1 MKATRGGS
9 KLAPVPRAAAL
20 AAALSISEMKLL
32 MNRLTSRRFP
42 LQASRITP
50 HQRSGSPKTEATWLC
65 RRHFSTYPSKLRSVT
80 TGRGKGIWM
89 IFWMYLHPHSAL

>member
-42 LQASRITP
+42 LQASRRITP
-50 HQRSGSPKTEATWLC
+50 HQRSGSPKTEAAWLSGTV
-65 RRHFSTYPSKLRSVT
+65 RTYPSKLPR
-80 TGRGKGIWM
+80 
-89 IFWMYLHPHSAL
+89 